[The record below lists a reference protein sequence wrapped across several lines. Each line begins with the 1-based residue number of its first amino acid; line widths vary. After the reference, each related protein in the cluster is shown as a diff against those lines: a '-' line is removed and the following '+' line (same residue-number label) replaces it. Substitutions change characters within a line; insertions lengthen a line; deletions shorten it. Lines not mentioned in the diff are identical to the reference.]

1 MKTLALALTLAIASL
16 ASPVESTLDQRFTNT
31 VRPFLATHCLSCHSG
46 PQPAAQLDFQRYPN
60 LASVIKEH
68 PRWALVAERLKAGD
82 MPPQPFN
89 LIGLSPPL
97 GVTLL
102 PSNKRLLYKLTP
114 AGASADSVDVLHY
127 HRRKGVIAGAA
138 LDRDTTASLCVR
150 RLFKECQ
157 TRPT

>member
-68 PRWALVAERLKAGD
+68 PRWALVAERLKALD
-82 MPPQPFN
+82 MPP
-89 LIGLSPPL
+89 SPS
-97 GVTLL
+97 T
-102 PSNKRLLYKLTP
+102 S
-114 AGASADSVDVLHY
+114 
-127 HRRKGVIAGAA
+127 
-138 LDRDTTASLCVR
+138 
-150 RLFKECQ
+150 
-157 TRPT
+157 